1 MAWAARWRAALTR
14 ARTSA
19 TRALEIGAAAFSL
32 GSGSLGGSDRLTSL
46 ALGCAHN
53 NAIPSWRA
61 PISSLSPAQNK
72 DCSLVNPGRDSE
84 NLCPPALLQL
94 GSRSVG
100 EERGLEGSA
109 GTIATCTEL
118 CLASCPRDN
127 RTVPLQLAPDVAR
140 CNPLA
145 PSRLEH
151 SDGLYQFPAQTSSSR
166 GRSRMLTRSKG
177 RNHNLN
183 ARS

>member
-1 MAWAARWRAALTR
+1 MACADQLPLSGTKQGLQSREPR
-14 ARTSA
+14 ARF
-19 TRALEIGAAAFSL
+19 RESL
-32 GSGSLGGSDRLTSL
+32 
-46 ALGCAHN
+46 
-53 NAIPSWRA
+53 
-61 PISSLSPAQNK
+61 
-72 DCSLVNPGRDSE
+72 
-84 NLCPPALLQL
+84 PPALLQL

-145 PSRLEH
+145 PSRLQH

-183 ARS
+183 ARSVV